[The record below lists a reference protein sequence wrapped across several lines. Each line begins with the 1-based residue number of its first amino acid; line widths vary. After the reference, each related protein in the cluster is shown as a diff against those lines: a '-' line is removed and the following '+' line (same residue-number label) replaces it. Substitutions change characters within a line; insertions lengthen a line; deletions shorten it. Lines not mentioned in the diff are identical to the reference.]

1 MAKPLAKPLE
11 GVRVL
16 DLTQY
21 LSGPQATLFLAA
33 LGAEVIRIDNPSGDP
48 LTKTPPFAGPKGV
61 SFRRQT
67 EDDLSVFY
75 LKRARG
81 KKAIT
86 LNLKEE
92 EGRDIFFSLAEKSD
106 ILVENFS
113 VGVTKRLGIDYA
125 SVRAR
130 CPKMIY
136 CSVTVYGQTGPD
148 AHLKGYDTITQA
160 ASGLMSLTGFPEGPP
175 VKAGS
180 ALADSIGG
188 TFAFGGIMTALYH
201 RERTGEGQHVDI
213 SMTDCLFSLIF
224 DEPLDHYEAL
234 GLPPR
239 MGNRIMRISPFNAYP
254 AQDGWLV
261 IATGTNAHWHML
273 ARTIGHA
280 DLIEKEGY
288 AQIEDRLERNEEIDS
303 IITAWTKEKKA
314 EEAVRLLREGGVIC
328 SLVRT
333 FEDIKAWPHLRE
345 RGMLTDL
352 LHPTAGKV
360 PGALAQGFP
369 IQFSETPGS
378 YESAAPIVGQ
388 HNTEIYR
395 DLLGFGPGDLERL
408 KREGIT

>member
-1 MAKPLAKPLE
+1 MTKPLE
-11 GVRVL
+11 GLRVL

-21 LSGPQATLFLAA
+21 LSGPQATLFLGG
-33 LGAEVIRIDNPSGDP
+33 LGAEVIRVDNPAGDP
-48 LTKTPPFAGPKGV
+48 VTRTPPFAGPKGV
-61 SFRRQT
+61 SLRRQT
-67 EDDLSVFY
+67 EEDLSVFY
-75 LKRARG
+75 LKRARN

-92 EGRDIFFSLAEKSD
+92 KGREILFSLAEKSD

-113 VGVTKRLGIDYA
+113 VGVTERLGIDYA
-125 SVRAR
+125 AVRAR
-130 CPKMIY
+130 CPNVIY

-160 ASGLMSLTGFPEGPP
+160 ASGLMNLTGFPGGPP

-188 TFAFGGIMTALYH
+188 VFAFSGIMTALYH

-224 DEPLDHYEAL
+224 DEPLDCYEEM

-254 AQDGWLV
+254 ARDGWLV
-261 IATGTNAHWHML
+261 IATGTNAHWHIL
-273 ARTIGHA
+273 ARTIGRP
-280 DLIEKEGY
+280 DLIEKKEY
-288 AQIEDRLERNEEIDS
+288 ANIEDRLPHNEEIDG
-303 IITAWTKEKKA
+303 IITGWTRERSV
-314 EEAVRLLREGGVIC
+314 EEAIRLLQAEGVIC
-328 SLVRT
+328 SPVRT
-333 FEDIKAWPHLRE
+333 IEDIKNWPHLRE

-369 IQFSETPGS
+369 IRFSKSPGA
-378 YESAAPIVGQ
+378 YESPAPTVGQ
-388 HNTEIYR
+388 HNDEIYR
-395 DLLGFGPGDLERL
+395 DVLGFGPEDIARL
-408 KREGIT
+408 KEEGIA